1 MPKKPYNRILDE
13 HLHIL
18 AAQGNHEAYLKLQ
31 KHYHM
36 HALSLCAEILMQYPK
51 SGIMRKELMAVCD
64 DHFPLVIIKYNPA
77 LSSFYSFW
85 RESTT
90 QELMDYMIENSY
102 GASASSFC
110 GALSLD
116 NDSNSYA
123 EIIAEINEDQ
133 NMRRKIFEIKGLINR
148 NSIFFTNYEKALLL
162 LVLDGYSLKEIEQA
176 KLMSKSNL
184 YLTFNNGVEKLKRCL
199 NRKIKKS

>member
-51 SGIMRKELMAVCD
+51 SGITRKELIAVCD

-90 QELMDYMIENSY
+90 QELMDYMVDNSY

-110 GALSLD
+110 GALFLD

-133 NMRRKIFEIKGLINR
+133 NMRRKIFEVKGLINR

>member
-36 HALSLCAEILMQYPK
+36 HALSLCSELLMQYPK
-51 SGIMRKELMAVCD
+51 SGITRKELMSVCD

-85 RESTT
+85 RESTM
-90 QELMDYMIENSY
+90 QELMDYLLENSY
-102 GASASSFC
+102 GANASSFC
-110 GALSLD
+110 GSLSLD
-116 NDSNSYA
+116 DDSNSYA

-133 NMRRKIFEIKGLINR
+133 NMRRKIFEVKGLINR